1 MVATVSA
8 TRPFEHRWPAT
19 AKGPVRAGL
28 QERFPFQHVDAQ
40 SVRLRL
46 NDVMEFMSK
55 FTYTDNWPSECH
67 ERFCTLAWPDWTS
80 IVRSAGFEIDLP
92 SGPWRNEWMV
102 ENIFRRTRRTQGSGP

>member
-1 MVATVSA
+1 
-8 TRPFEHRWPAT
+8 
-19 AKGPVRAGL
+19 
-28 QERFPFQHVDAQ
+28 
-40 SVRLRL
+40 
-46 NDVMEFMSK
+46 MEFMSK

-102 ENIFRRTRRTQGSGP
+102 ENIFRRIRRTQGSGP